1 MVRAKTA
8 STVVLTTSGTACL
21 SSDNTTLT
29 VSVTSADPSY
39 LGAGN
44 IAADYI
50 QMSRPDATEPFSGN
64 DYGAFAGNR
73 STGQLH
79 QRSVEPPVVARLIGY
94 GAGAANVRG
103 RQTGLTL

>member
-64 DYGAFAGNR
+64 DYGAFAGTAAPVSCTSDLLNLPSSHDSLVTAR
-73 STGQLH
+73 
-79 QRSVEPPVVARLIGY
+79 VPPMFEEGRLD
-94 GAGAANVRG
+94 
-103 RQTGLTL
+103 